1 MPSLSYLFRGRRA
14 AALSLILLGSLTSLP
29 RTASAQEIDSSTFGG
44 LSARAIGTAT
54 TSGRIAAIDALPTY
68 PLTIYVG
75 SASGGVWKSTDG
87 GIAYKPI
94 FDEQTMSIG
103 AIRIDP
109 SNPKTL
115 WVGTGESW
123 TRNSTSYG
131 DGIYKSTDGGDSWQ
145 KMGLADSERI
155 ARIQINPKDSNT
167 VWVCAT
173 GHLWNANEERGVF
186 KTTDGGKTWKK
197 TLYANPDTG
206 CSDLT
211 VDPQDPRVLYAG
223 MWTYRRTGWSFSSGG
238 PGSGLYKSTDGGD
251 TWKPVTNGLPAGLK
265 GRVAV
270 AVAPS
275 RPSVVYALVESEN
288 TALYRSDDSGG
299 SWAEV
304 NTAFN
309 LQVRPF
315 YFANLAVDPTDFN
328 TIYKTGLSTTVSLDG
343 GKTFS
348 SGGLGAGPH
357 SDHHALWID
366 PRDPKMLVLGTD
378 GGVYISYDQGSRW
391 RFVGALPVS
400 QFYHVTYDMERPYNV
415 YGGLQDNGSWMG
427 PTAAP
432 GGIRNRDWKNIGSG
446 DGFWAMRDSAD
457 PDYVYSESQGGAITR
472 INVKTGESRDIKPAP
487 QKGDPDY
494 RFNWNTPIAQSPT
507 RPGVLYLGGQFLFR
521 SLDHGESWEKISPDL
536 TTNDPAKQKQRES
549 GGLSIDN
556 SSAENHTTIF
566 TIAESPKD
574 PNQIWVGTD
583 DGNVQLTRDG
593 GKTWTQ
599 LAGGIAGLPQNAW
612 VSTIEPSPYDA
623 GTAFATFDNHTTGD
637 MKTYVY
643 ETTDFGKSWKSLGS
657 DALAGYAH
665 VVRQDT
671 VNPNL
676 LFLGTE
682 LGLYLSVDRGASW
695 ARFTGN
701 LPKVAVRD
709 VAIHP
714 RDGDLILATHGRGI
728 YVIDDITPIRALT
741 PEVRNSEVA
750 FLPARTAV
758 QAIEAGI
765 QDFAGDDE
773 FSGDNPD
780 DSAQIVYY
788 LKKRHVVGDL
798 KIEVFDSTG
807 KLLSTLPAGKR
818 KGINRVPWSMR
829 LAPPKLPAATSLVIS
844 GGNSFAGPRVPPGI
858 YTIKLTKG
866 DQTLSQEIRV
876 VPDPRSTHTPE
887 DRAARYSAALEAY
900 NSLATLTYVA
910 ETLADVRAQAD
921 AKAAESKAGDPAKKP
936 LEALS
941 KKIWELY
948 KTLVATG
955 PGGWLSGE
963 EQLREKLAAA
973 YGGINGYDGRPTRA
987 QLDTK
992 AQLEKQLADAAAKL
1006 ESFRSND
1013 VPAVNRELAK
1023 SKRDPIRVQTREEWE
1038 KKQKK

>member
-1 MPSLSYLFRGRRA
+1 MTPPSRVKSGRL
-14 AALSLILLGSLTSLP
+14 AALAVLLLTAL
-29 RTASAQEIDSSTFGG
+29 SAGTGGAKGQEIDSNTFGG
-44 LSARAIGTAT
+44 LTARAIGTAT
-54 TSGRIAAIDALPTY
+54 TSGRIAAIDVVPTY

-94 FDEQTMSIG
+94 FDDHTMSIG
-103 AIRIDP
+103 AIRVDP
-109 SNPKTL
+109 SNPKIV

-145 KMGLADSERI
+145 KVGLADSERI
-155 ARIQINPKDSNT
+155 ARIQVNPKDSNV
-167 VWVCAT
+167 VWACAT

-197 TLYANPDTG
+197 TLYANADTG
-206 CSDLT
+206 CSDLS
-211 VDPQDPRVLYAG
+211 VDPQDPRIVYAG
-223 MWTYRRTGWSFSSGG
+223 MWTFRRTAWSFSSGG

-251 TWKPVTNGLPAGLK
+251 TWKPVENGLPKGLK

-270 AVAPS
+270 ALAPS
-275 RPSVVYALVESEN
+275 RPSVVYALIEAET
-288 TALYRSDDSGG
+288 TALYRSDDSGN

-315 YFANLAVDPTDFN
+315 YFAHLIVDPTDFN
-328 TIYKTGLSTTVSLDG
+328 TVFKPGLSLTISQDG

-348 SGGLGAGPH
+348 SGGLGGGPH

-366 PRDPKMLVLGTD
+366 PRDPKLLILGTD

-400 QFYHVTYDMERPYNV
+400 QFYHVTYDMDRPYNV

-427 PTAAP
+427 PSEAP
-432 GGIRNRDWKNIGSG
+432 GGIRNKHWKNIGSG

-457 PDYVYSESQGGAITR
+457 ADYVYSESQGGAITR
-472 INVKTGESRDIKPAP
+472 INVKTGESRDIKPSP
-487 QKGDPDY
+487 GPGDPDY

-507 RPGVLYLGGQFLFR
+507 RPGVLYIGGQFLFR

-536 TTNDPAKQKQRES
+536 TTNDPAKQKQRQS

-574 PNQIWVGTD
+574 SNQIWVGTD

-593 GKTWTQ
+593 GKSWT
-599 LAGGIAGLPQNAW
+599 LLSGGLAGLPKNAW
-612 VSTIEPSPYDA
+612 VTTIEPSPYEA

-643 ETTDFGKSWKSLGS
+643 ETTDFGKSWKSLAS
-657 DALAGYAH
+657 EAVAGHAH
-665 VVRQDT
+665 VVRQDP

-682 LGLYLSVDRGASW
+682 LGLYLSVDRGATW

-701 LPKVAVRD
+701 LPKVAVHD
-709 VAIHP
+709 IAIHP
-714 RDGDLILATHGRGI
+714 REGDLILATHGRGVYI
-728 YVIDDITPIRALT
+728 VDDITPIRQLT
-741 PEVRNSEVA
+741 PEIREAEVA

-758 QAIEAGI
+758 QKIEAGI
-765 QDFAGDDE
+765 QEFAGDEE
-773 FSGDNPD
+773 FSGQNPD

-798 KIEVFDSTG
+798 KIEVLDAAG
-807 KLLSTLPAGKR
+807 KLLATLPAGKR

-829 LAPPKLPAATSLVIS
+829 LPGPKLPAGTSLVIA
-844 GGNSFAGPRVPPGI
+844 GGNSFAGPRVPIGA
-858 YTIKLTKG
+858 YTVRLTKG
-866 DQTLSQEIRV
+866 SQVLTQEIQV
-876 VPDPRSTHTPE
+876 VADPRSKHTPE
-887 DRAARYSAALEAY
+887 DRAAQYAAALEAY

-921 AKAAESKAGDPAKKP
+921 AKAAELKAGDPAKKP

-963 EQLREKLAAA
+963 EQLREKLTAA
-973 YGGINGYDGRPTRA
+973 YGGINGYDGRPTKA
-987 QLDTK
+987 QLDAK
-992 AQLEKQLADAAAKL
+992 ALLEKQLADAGARL
-1006 ESFRSND
+1006 EAIRSQD
-1013 VPAVNRELAK
+1013 VPAVNRLLEK
-1023 SKRDPIRVQTREEWE
+1023 GKRPPIAVQSRAEWE
-1038 KKQKK
+1038 EKQKK

>member
-1 MPSLSYLFRGRRA
+1 MPSLSPSIGGRKSATAALLLVAIFALGAHRA
-14 AALSLILLGSLTSLP
+14 A
-29 RTASAQEIDSSTFGG
+29 AQEIDSNTFGG
-44 LSARAIGTAT
+44 LSARSIGTAAT
-54 TSGRIAAIDALPTY
+54 AGRIAAIDAVPTY
-68 PLTIYVG
+68 PLTLYVG
-75 SASGGVWKSTDG
+75 AASGGVWKSTDG

-103 AIRIDP
+103 AIRVDP
-109 SNPKTL
+109 SNPKTI

-131 DGIYKSTDGGDSWQ
+131 DGIYKSTDGGDNWQ

-155 ARIQINPKDSNT
+155 ARIQVSPKDSNT

-206 CSDLT
+206 CSDIS
-211 VDPQDPRVLYAG
+211 VDPQDPRVVYAG
-223 MWTYRRTGWSFSSGG
+223 MWNFRRTAWSFSSGG

-251 TWKPVTNGLPAGLK
+251 TWKPLGNGLPPGLK

-270 AVAPS
+270 ALAPS

-288 TALYRSDDSGG
+288 SALYRSDDSGG

-304 NTAFN
+304 NSAFN

-315 YFANLAVDPTDFN
+315 YFANLFVDPTDFN
-328 TIYKTGLSTTVSLDG
+328 TVYKPGLSLTLSQDG

-366 PRDPKMLVLGTD
+366 PRDPKFLILGTD
-378 GGVYISYDQGSRW
+378 GGIYISYDQGTRW

-427 PTAAP
+427 PSEAP
-432 GGIRNRDWKNIGSG
+432 GGVRNKHWQNIGSG

-457 PDYVYSESQGGAITR
+457 ADYVYSESQGGSIIRLNT
-472 INVKTGESRDIKPAP
+472 KTGESRDIKPSP
-487 QKGDPDY
+487 GSGDPDY
-494 RFNWNTPIAQSPT
+494 RFNWNSPIAQSPT
-507 RPGVLYLGGQFLFR
+507 QPGVLYLGGQFLFK
-521 SLDHGESWEKISPDL
+521 SLDHGESWSKISPDL
-536 TTNDPAKQKQRES
+536 TTNDPAKQKQRQS

-566 TIAESPKD
+566 TVAESPKD

-593 GKTWTQ
+593 GKTWTN
-599 LAGGIAGLPQNAW
+599 LVKNLTGLPKNAW
-612 VSTIEPSPYDA
+612 VSTLEPSPFEA
-623 GTAFATFDNHTTGD
+623 GTAFATFDNHTVGD
-637 MKTYVY
+637 MKSYVY
-643 ETTDFGKSWKSLGS
+643 ETTDFGQTWKSLS
-657 DALAGYAH
+657 TDALAGYAH

-676 LFLGTE
+676 LFVGTE
-682 LGLYLSVDRGASW
+682 LGLYLSVDRGATW

-709 VAIHP
+709 IAIHP
-714 RDGDLILATHGRGI
+714 REGDLILATHGRGI
-728 YVIDDITPIRALT
+728 YIIDDLTPIRQLT
-741 PEVRNSEVA
+741 PEIRNAEVA
-750 FLPARTAV
+750 FLPARNAV
-758 QAIEAGI
+758 QKIEAGI

-780 DSAQIVYY
+780 DSAQIIYY

-798 KIEVFDSTG
+798 KIEVFDSAG

-844 GGNSFAGPRVPPGI
+844 GGNSFAGPRVPPGT
-858 YTIKLTKG
+858 YTVKLTKG
-866 DQTLSQEIRV
+866 GQTLTEEIQV
-876 VPDPRSTHTPE
+876 ASDPRSKHTPE
-887 DRAARYSAALEAY
+887 DRAAQYATALEAY

-910 ETLADVRAQAD
+910 ETLADLRAQVD

-941 KKIWELY
+941 KQIWELY

-963 EQLREKLAAA
+963 EQLREKLTGA
-973 YGGINGYDGRPTRA
+973 YGGINGYDGRPTQA
-987 QLDTK
+987 QLDAK
-992 AQLEKQLADAAAKL
+992 AQLEKQLAEAGAKL
-1006 ESFRSND
+1006 ETFRTKD

-1023 SKRDPIRVQTREEWE
+1023 SKREPLKVQTREEWE
-1038 KKQKK
+1038 QKQKK

>member
-1 MPSLSYLFRGRRA
+1 MPSLRNFTWGRFVALVLTFLAVATLGRRA
-14 AALSLILLGSLTSLP
+14 AA
-29 RTASAQEIDSSTFGG
+29 QEIDSNTFGG
-44 LSARAIGTAT
+44 LTARAIGTAT
-54 TSGRIAAIDALPTY
+54 TSGRIAAIDAVATD

-103 AIRIDP
+103 AIRVDP
-109 SNPKTL
+109 SNPKTI

-131 DGIYKSTDGGDSWQ
+131 DGVYKSTDGGDNWQ

-155 ARIQINPKDSNT
+155 ARIQVSPKDSNT

-186 KTTDGGKTWKK
+186 KTIDGGKTWKK

-206 CSDLT
+206 CSDLS
-211 VDPQDPRVLYAG
+211 VDPQDPRVVYAG
-223 MWTYRRTGWSFSSGG
+223 MWTFRRTAWSFSSGG

-251 TWKPVTNGLPAGLK
+251 TWKPVGNGLPAGLK

-270 AVAPS
+270 ALAPS
-275 RPSVVYALVESEN
+275 RPSVVYALVESES

-304 NTAFN
+304 NAAFN

-315 YFANLAVDPTDFN
+315 YFAHLIVDPTDFN
-328 TIYKTGLSTTVSLDG
+328 TIYKPGLSLTLSQDG

-348 SGGLGAGPH
+348 SGGFGGGPH
-357 SDHHALWID
+357 SDHHALWVD
-366 PRDPKMLVLGTD
+366 PRDPKLLILGTD
-378 GGVYISYDQGSRW
+378 GGVYISYDQGTRW

-427 PTAAP
+427 PSEAP
-432 GGIRNRDWKNIGSG
+432 GGIRNKHWQNIGSG

-457 PDYVYSESQGGAITR
+457 ADYVYSESQGGSIIR
-472 INVKTGESRDIKPAP
+472 LNIKTGESRDIKPSP
-487 QKGDPDY
+487 GTGDPDY

-507 RPGVLYLGGQFLFR
+507 RPGVLYLGGQFLFQ
-521 SLDHGESWEKISPDL
+521 SLDHGESWTKISPDL
-536 TTNDPAKQKQRES
+536 TTNDPAKQKQGQS

-566 TIAESPKD
+566 TIAESPLD

-593 GKTWTQ
+593 GKTWTNRVKNVT
-599 LAGGIAGLPQNAW
+599 GLPKNAW
-612 VSTIEPSPYDA
+612 VSTLEPSPYEA

-637 MKTYVY
+637 MKCYVY
-643 ETTDFGKSWKSLGS
+643 ETTDFGQTWKSLAT
-657 DALAGYAH
+657 DAIAGYAH
-665 VVRQDT
+665 VVRQDP
-671 VNPNL
+671 VNPSL
-676 LFLGTE
+676 LFVGTE
-682 LGLYLSVDRGASW
+682 LGLYLSVDRGATW

-709 VAIHP
+709 IAIHP
-714 RDGDLILATHGRGI
+714 RDGDLLLATHGRGI
-728 YVIDDITPIRALT
+728 YIVDDLTPIRQLT
-741 PEVRNSEVA
+741 PEIRNAEVA
-750 FLPARTAV
+750 FLPARPAV
-758 QAIEAGI
+758 QKIEAGI
-765 QDFAGDDE
+765 QEFAGDDE
-773 FSGDNPD
+773 FSGENPD

-788 LKKRHVVGDL
+788 LKKRHVIGEL
-798 KIEVFDSTG
+798 KIEVFDSAG
-807 KLLSTLPAGKR
+807 KLLATLPAGKR

-829 LAPPKLPAATSLVIS
+829 LPAPKLPAATSLVIS
-844 GGNSFAGPRVPPGI
+844 GGNSFEGPRVPPGA

-866 DQTLSQEIRV
+866 GETLTEEIRV
-876 VPDPRSTHTPE
+876 VSDPRAKHTPE
-887 DRAARYSAALEAY
+887 DRAAQYAAALEAY
-900 NSLATLTYVA
+900 DSLATLTYVV

-921 AKAAESKAGDPAKKP
+921 AKAAESKPGDPAKKP

-963 EQLREKLAAA
+963 EQLREKLTAA
-973 YGGINGYDGRPTRA
+973 YGGINGYDGRPTKA
-987 QLDTK
+987 QLDAK
-992 AQLEKQLADAAAKL
+992 ALLEKQLAEAGAKL
-1006 ESFRSND
+1006 EAIRTTD

-1023 SKRDPIRVQTREEWE
+1023 SKREPIKVQTREEWE
-1038 KKQKK
+1038 AKQKK